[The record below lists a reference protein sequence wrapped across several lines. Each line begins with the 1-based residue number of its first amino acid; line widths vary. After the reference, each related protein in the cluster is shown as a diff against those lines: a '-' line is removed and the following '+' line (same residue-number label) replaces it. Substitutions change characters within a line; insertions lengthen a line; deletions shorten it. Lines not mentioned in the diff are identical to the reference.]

1 MTSPMSEPA
10 AATTGFLY
18 EESRCLAEHLCH
30 ALVTDSG
37 LNGFLEQT
45 APEVAR
51 CFGASRLCLVDYNE
65 YTDRFVLLYFMGYP
79 ADARHALQR
88 RMDAMELRRA
98 LRERE
103 PYQSRTHPPFLVI
116 PCRFQKDL
124 ESVVVIERDAP
135 GGLSGPQQEAARL
148 VSRYFGLFMS
158 STRLDI
164 NRDRL
169 LDTQD
174 LHRARQIQLRFL
186 PGELPRWPGC
196 EVYGLNQ
203 PSQVVGGDYYDYF
216 EAPGGTLNF
225 ILADACGHG
234 MAAALIMSNFRGLLQ
249 AEVGRRPD
257 PTTLFELLNA
267 KIHTGDD
274 LIQYLTAVLLCYEQ
288 KSRRLEYVNAG
299 HFDPLVIDAQ
309 GGLRSLPGGGPPL
322 GMFRRSIYPLGAC
335 TLHPGDLLVLF
346 SDGLVDAPS
355 PGGDY
360 LGVEGLSEILRAFRN
375 LTLPDMASQVM
386 ERVREFT
393 GGIELE
399 DDVTLFLL
407 RVI

>member
-1 MTSPMSEPA
+1 MSEPA
-10 AATTGFLY
+10 AATTGFRY
-18 EESRCLAEHLCH
+18 EESRRLAERMCH

-37 LNGFLEQT
+37 LNAFLEQT
-45 APEVAR
+45 AHDVAR
-51 CFGASRLCLVDYNE
+51 CFGSSRLCLVDYNE
-65 YTDRFVLLYFMGYP
+65 HTDRFVLLYFLGYP
-79 ADARHALQR
+79 ADARHLLQR
-88 RMDAMELRRA
+88 RMDTMELRRA

-103 PYQSRTHPPFLVI
+103 PYQSRTNPHFLAI
-116 PCRFQKDL
+116 PCSFHEDL
-124 ESVVVIERDAP
+124 ESVVVVERETP
-135 GGLSGPQQEAARL
+135 GSLSGPQQEAARL

-158 STRLDI
+158 STRLEV

-169 LDTQD
+169 LDSQD

-186 PGELPRWPGC
+186 PGELPHWPGC

-203 PSQVVGGDYYDYF
+203 ASQVVGGDYYDYF
-216 EAPGGTLNF
+216 EAPAGILDF

-257 PTTLFELLNA
+257 PAALFELLNA

-274 LIQYLTAVLLCYEQ
+274 LIQYLTAVLLCYERE
-288 KSRRLEYVNAG
+288 SRRLEYANAG

-322 GMFRRSIYPLGAC
+322 GMFRNSTYPLGVC
-335 TLHPGDLLVLF
+335 ILHPGDLLVLF
-346 SDGLVDAPS
+346 SDGLVDAPT

-360 LGVEGLSEILRAFRN
+360 LGVEGLSEILREFRN
-375 LTLPDMASQVM
+375 FSLPEMASRVM

-407 RVI
+407 RVT